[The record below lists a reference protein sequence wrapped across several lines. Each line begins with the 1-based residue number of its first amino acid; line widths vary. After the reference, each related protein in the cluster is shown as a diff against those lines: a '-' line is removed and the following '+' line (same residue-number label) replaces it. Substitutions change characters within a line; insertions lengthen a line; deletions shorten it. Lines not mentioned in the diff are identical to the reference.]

1 VFTTMR
7 GKPQSRRNVLRAVYN
22 VGDNLGLNGEGVEP
36 IGVALPPPFVHTVAF
51 EQGLSAPE
59 VAKLARHANPRM
71 TLGMYAGLT
80 HEGREKTIAKLV
92 ERAFGR

>member
-1 VFTTMR
+1 LHY
-7 GKPQSRRNVLRAVYN
+7 LRHSFIA
-22 VGDNLGLNGEGVEP
+22 
-36 IGVALPPPFVHTVAF
+36 VAF